1 MNKDIKLYPIYIFKD
16 GLLLPTKQITSTK
29 DYNHYTH
36 NLHHYIKKAVYDKN
50 KEWFEERGIKQKL
63 ILVEIPLHEQ
73 LHYQAIHNLS
83 DEEFKNKYKIS
94 RDILIY
100 RK

>member
-1 MNKDIKLYPIYIFKD
+1 M
-16 GLLLPTKQITSTK
+16 
-29 DYNHYTH
+29 
-36 NLHHYIKKAVYDKN
+36 YDKN

-63 ILVEIPLHEQ
+63 ILVDIPLHEQ

-83 DEEFKNKYKIS
+83 DEEFKNKYKVS